1 MTTLTIVSTPTL
13 STVDELG
20 LLKAQIADLTKK
32 AEALKTELIAQGA
45 GVYDGALYRA
55 SVAETSRSYLDADL
69 ARKFLTEKQLAKIT
83 KVCGTVT
90 VRVTARK
97 AA

>member
-1 MTTLTIVSTPTL
+1 MTDLTTLSIA
-13 STVDELG
+13 G
-20 LLKAQIADLTKK
+20 LASLVRQDWKK
-32 AEALKTELIAQGA
+32 VNYAAEP
-45 GVYDGALYRA
+45 
-55 SVAETSRSYLDADL
+55 SRSYLDADL

>member
-1 MTTLTIVSTPTL
+1 MTTLTIVSTPL

-20 LLKAQIADLTKK
+20 LLKAQIADLK
-32 AEALKTELIAQGA
+32 AKEEVLKTALVAQGA
-45 GVYDGALYRA
+45 GDYDGALYRA
-55 SVAETSRSYLDADL
+55 RVAEISRSFIDADL
-69 ARKFLTEKQLAKIT
+69 ARKYLTDKQLAKIT
-83 KVCGTVT
+83 KTCGTVT

>member
-1 MTTLTIVSTPTL
+1 MTTLTIVSTPL

-20 LLKAQIADLTKK
+20 LLKAQIADLK
-32 AEALKTELIAQGA
+32 AKEEVLKTELIAKGA

-69 ARKFLTEKQLAKIT
+69 ARKYLTEKQLAKIT

>member
-1 MTTLTIVSTPTL
+1 MTTLTIVSTPL
-13 STVDELG
+13 SAVDELG

-32 AEALKTELIAQGA
+32 AEALKTELIAQGT

-55 SVAETSRSYLDADL
+55 SVTETSRSFIDADL

-83 KVCGTVT
+83 KICGTVT

>member
-1 MTTLTIVSTPTL
+1 MTTLTIVSTPL

-32 AEALKTELIAQGA
+32 AE
-45 GVYDGALYRA
+45 
-55 SVAETSRSYLDADL
+55 TSRSFIDADL

-83 KVCGTVT
+83 KTCGTVS